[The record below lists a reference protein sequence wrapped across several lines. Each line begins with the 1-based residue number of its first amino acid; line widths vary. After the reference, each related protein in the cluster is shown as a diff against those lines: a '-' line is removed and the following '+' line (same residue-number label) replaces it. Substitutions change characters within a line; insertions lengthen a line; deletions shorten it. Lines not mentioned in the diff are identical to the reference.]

1 MVDQRRWWMRVE
13 RIVERSM
20 NVRSDSLELVVRL
33 VELDVAVAVGAVA
46 VAEVV
51 GFDTNEVAAVVDI
64 DGRIGYPF
72 DTQ

>member
-1 MVDQRRWWMRVE
+1 MVDQRRWWT

-20 NVRSDSLELVVRL
+20 NVRSNSLELVVRL

-46 VAEVV
+46 VAAVV
-51 GFDTNEVAAVVDI
+51 GTNEVAAVVDI